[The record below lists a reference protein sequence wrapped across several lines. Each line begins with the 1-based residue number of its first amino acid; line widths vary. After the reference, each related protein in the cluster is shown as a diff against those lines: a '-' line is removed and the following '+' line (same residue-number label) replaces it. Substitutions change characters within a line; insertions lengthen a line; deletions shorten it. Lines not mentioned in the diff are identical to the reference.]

1 MKDEGWKL
9 TAIGL
14 CAATPLFIPGELSAA
29 SFDCVIATGP
39 AEKYVCEH
47 QPLSQYDE
55 ELEALYLSALSKAN
69 KVQKQALVVQQ
80 EHWRTHTRNVCET
93 EVCFKHAYWSRQ
105 AELATLFEP
114 KIPLLANE
122 SDKAQEI
129 QEILKTAPLY
139 GAIDNCPICEEVF
152 TALQQMRDIHFVDP
166 VVQTTSYEDPALD
179 TWKERVCAVP
189 PCEKQPLIF
198 TGVCES
204 RDQLSDKESCNDEDN
219 TLGACKVYYLL
230 PPYKIFMIPPA
241 AVDGVPRYFFHSNN
255 SFGPMGGTGGNPPQM
270 SSGKFYEFQLS
281 PQCDALARYV
291 ARPYDEHK
299 LVHLQIMARG
309 INYNSVIYHN
319 QQYFLVVLEHYDDT
333 KSYWLE
339 IQPMDRGSYCRW
351 SPVK

>member
-1 MKDEGWKL
+1 MNNNRDKTVIITAGPLLLLLLLVL
-9 TAIGL
+9 TMNSNG
-14 CAATPLFIPGELSAA
+14 A
-29 SFDCVIATGP
+29 SFDCAIATVP
-39 AEKYVCEH
+39 AEKLICDNQE
-47 QPLSQYDE
+47 LSQYDE
-55 ELEALYLSALSKAN
+55 DLEILYRSVSSKASDE
-69 KVQKQALVVQQ
+69 QKQALVVQQ

-105 AELATLFEP
+105 AELATFFEP

-139 GAIDNCPICEEVF
+139 GAIDNRPICEEVF

-241 AVDGVPRYFFHSNN
+241 AVEGVPRYFFHSNN
-255 SFGPMGGTGGNPPQM
+255 SFGPMGGTGGKSLGY
-270 SSGKFYEFQLS
+270 SSGKFYQFMLS
-281 PQCDALARYV
+281 PQCD
-291 ARPYDEHK
+291 K
-299 LVHLQIMARG
+299 LVGYVDYLISLQIIAEG
-309 INYNSVIYHN
+309 INYNSIIIYN
-319 QQYFLVVLEHYDDT
+319 QQKYFMLLEQHST
-333 KSYWLE
+333 KSYFLDITSLDSGE
-339 IQPMDRGSYCRW
+339 YCHW
-351 SPVK
+351 STVK